1 MLGSKS
7 LTDGRVAAL
16 LKELDIDYE
25 TDADGDFQV
34 MLEIMNGRYQQL
46 VIKSETKRLG
56 ELEIR
61 KLYSVGYQSRKP
73 LSQKVANLLLGI
85 NQSSTVGAWQL
96 MESGGEYFAA
106 YNAHLSADVD
116 APTLQTVLTAV
127 AQSADSIEDYLTGQD
142 NF

>member
-7 LTDGRVAAL
+7 LTDGRVATL
-16 LKELDIDYE
+16 LNELGIDFD

-73 LSQKVANLLLGI
+73 LTQKVANLLLGI

-96 MESGGEYFAA
+96 MESEGEYFAA
-106 YNAHLSADVD
+106 YNAHLSANVD
-116 APTLQTVLTAV
+116 ASTLLTVITAV